1 MPNKKAWFLRLFLN
15 YFLFRGIVTQGCL
28 SSQRINA
35 IVSSYLSLLDLQSS
49 PTVLPSALAHHV
61 DPNSSPPEH
70 TDQYTRV
77 EMSGVAPE
85 STAPSLGRNYNNIV
99 IIRHTYL
106 CVNQAR
112 PTTLF
117 VLTANS
123 YSLSVHS
130 FIKIITY
137 NNIPTMNITATM
149 PMLVVSFDVLT
160 VCGRI
165 ASCRYIFQLTGS
177 ISFGR

>member
-1 MPNKKAWFLRLFLN
+1 M
-15 YFLFRGIVTQGCL
+15 
-28 SSQRINA
+28 
-35 IVSSYLSLLDLQSS
+35 
-49 PTVLPSALAHHV
+49 V
-61 DPNSSPPEH
+61 DP
-70 TDQYTRV
+70 
-77 EMSGVAPE
+77 SGTAPE
-85 STAPSLGRNYNNIV
+85 SATPFCQGIKLQFFN

-137 NNIPTMNITATM
+137 NKIPTMNITATM
-149 PMLVVSFDVLT
+149 PMLVVSVDVFA

-165 ASCRYIFQLTGS
+165 ASCRHIL
-177 ISFGR
+177 

>member
-1 MPNKKAWFLRLFLN
+1 MRLHL
-15 YFLFRGIVTQGCL
+15 IMV
-28 SSQRINA
+28 
-35 IVSSYLSLLDLQSS
+35 LDLQSS

-61 DPNSSPPEH
+61 ETLSSPPKH
-70 TDQYTRV
+70 TRQYTWV
-77 EMSGVAPE
+77 EMPGIEPG

-130 FIKIITY
+130 FNKIITY
-137 NNIPTMNITATM
+137 NNIPTRKITATM
-149 PMLVVSFDVLT
+149 PMLVVSFDVFA

-165 ASCRYIFQLTGS
+165 ASCHDIL
-177 ISFGR
+177 